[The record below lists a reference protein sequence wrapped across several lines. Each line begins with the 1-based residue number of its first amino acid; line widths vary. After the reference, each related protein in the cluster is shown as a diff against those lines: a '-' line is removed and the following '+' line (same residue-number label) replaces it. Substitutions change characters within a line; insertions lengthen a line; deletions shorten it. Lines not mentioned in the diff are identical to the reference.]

1 MSMIKDYF
9 DIYTEK
15 VQEYGEKTIVLYQNG
30 SFFEIF
36 EKDEGYPESEKIGN
50 AKILSEILQMKY
62 TGKSLGKF
70 INFIGFTKSVVDK
83 YLPILL
89 NEGYTIV
96 IVNELETS
104 SNKVGKGNLKRG
116 ITAIHSPSLSTVCTT
131 ETNLVGILLEIPCLD
146 ESRLG
151 KVTETQ
157 IKASFCCV
165 NNLTNDIEL
174 TEETYGLQLN
184 SKNLTSVLDELYRI
198 LYRYFPKELQVKII
212 CSSQELIVNI
222 ETFLKEKYDSINIK
236 IVQLCSTGDYKK
248 ETFQNEYFSNVY
260 KHLNPGLLS
269 YFEFLELN
277 KLNVNSVMNF
287 MYTLDFMG
295 RHSLSYISN
304 LNKPKI
310 IKECNYLVL
319 ELNTLN
325 QLNIINQHNKTQSL
339 LHIIDFTKT
348 VIGKRYLKNLLCKPL
363 KDFKEIESRY
373 TLTEELAK
381 SKVSVSDFLE
391 KICDFERLHRKM
403 GLQEL
408 HPYEFE
414 KLHKTYLVLISLIE
428 LIIKENIF
436 KFIQI
441 NNQKIDE
448 FKNYIKEYIKLFNLN
463 EMKNHSLNSTKDT
476 IVNYFNKG
484 QIESL
489 DTIQTKID
497 TLETTRETLRLYYN
511 NLIDI
516 KGETNVKLEYTERD
530 GYSFSCTKLRYTSL
544 LSKLEEN
551 EKKQLKVRNNVS
563 NTTKFYTDELIKLSG
578 EILANRELLTQ
589 KIKLNYLQTI
599 NKYYTKYTE
608 LFNTLKT
615 FVEIIDITNSNYI
628 GVKKYNYTKPE
639 IIESKNETSFIQ
651 AKQLKHPIIE
661 SLGINYVPND
671 IILDDTQNGMLV
683 FGVNASGKSSLLRAI
698 GINIILAQC
707 GLYVPCRHL
716 KFSPFNTIISQV
728 DLTDD
733 LFSGK
738 SSFINEMNGLKKILE
753 CSGKNTLVL
762 SDECCKG
769 TEVNSATSIVTS
781 TILTLINNGTKFFFT
796 SHLHDISKVK
806 QIIDSNFL
814 QINHLS
820 VNVKDNSEII
830 FERKLELGSGSDLYG
845 LEICKSII
853 NNNDFIDTA
862 FKIRNDLVGEKV
874 SVLSTKKSRY
884 NKKKIIDKCQ
894 LCESTESLEV
904 DHIEPQE
911 YADENG
917 FLSDG
922 RHKSHI
928 SNLCTLCKSCHL
940 KKTLGKI
947 RINGYKMT
955 TNGQILDWE
964 QLLEKVAT
972 KIKTKSKPT
981 LKSKAIQK

>member
-9 DIYTEK
+9 NIYTEK
-15 VQEYGEKTIVLYQNG
+15 VQEYGEKTCVLFQNG
-30 SFFEIF
+30 TFFEIF

-104 SNKVGKGNLKRG
+104 SNKIGKGNLKRG

-131 ETNLVGILLEIPCLD
+131 ETNLVGILLEVI
-146 ESRLG
+146 
-151 KVTETQ
+151 ETQ

-184 SKNLTSVLDELYRI
+184 SKNLNSVLDELYRI

-212 CSSQELIVNI
+212 CSSQELIVNV
-222 ETFLKEKYDSINIK
+222 ETFLKEKYDSINVK

-269 YFEFLELN
+269 YLEFLDLN
-277 KLNVNSVMNF
+277 KLNVNSIINF

-325 QLNIINQHNKTQSL
+325 QLNIINQNNKTQSL

-348 VIGKRYLKNLLCKPL
+348 AIGKRYLKNLLCKPL

-373 TLTEELAK
+373 TLTEELYK
-381 SKVSVSDFLE
+381 SKVSVTEFLE
-391 KICDFERLHRKM
+391 KLCDFERLHRKM

-414 KLHKTYLVLISLIE
+414 KLHKTYLVLITLIE
-428 LIIKENIF
+428 LIIKELSVIF

-441 NNQKIDE
+441 DNKTIDE
-448 FKNYIKEYIKLFNLN
+448 FKNYMEEYIKLFNLN
-463 EMKNHSLNSTKDT
+463 EIKNHSLNSTKDT

-489 DTIQTKID
+489 DTIQLKID
-497 TLETTRETLRLYYN
+497 SLETIRETLRLFYN
-511 NLIDI
+511 NLLG
-516 KGETNVKLEYTERD
+516 KGETNIKLEYTERD
-530 GYSFSCTKLRYTSL
+530 GYSFTCTKLRYTSL
-544 LSKLEEN
+544 LGKLEEN
-551 EKKQLKVRNNVS
+551 KKKELKLRNNGS
-563 NTTKFYTDELIKLSG
+563 NITKFYTDELIKLSG
-578 EILANRELLTQ
+578 EILSNRELLTQ
-589 KIKLNYLQTI
+589 KIKLNYLETI

-615 FVEIIDITNSNYI
+615 FVEIIDITNSNCTGI
-628 GVKKYNYTKPE
+628 KKYNYTKPE
-639 IIESKNETSFIQ
+639 IIKSKNGTSFIQ

-683 FGVNASGKSSLLRAI
+683 FGTNSSGKSSLLRAI

-806 QIIDSNFL
+806 QITDSNFL

-830 FERKLELGSGSDLYG
+830 FERKLESGSGSDLYG

-862 FKIRNDLVGEKV
+862 FNIRNNLVGEKV
-874 SVLSTKKSRY
+874 SVLSTKKSKY

-894 LCESTESLEV
+894 ICESTESLEI
-904 DHIEPQE
+904 DHMQE
-911 YADENG
+911 QFLADENG
-917 FLSDG
+917 FLPDG

-947 RINGYKMT
+947 IINGYKMT

-964 QLLEKVAT
+964 QLSEKVTT
-972 KIKTKSKPT
+972 KAKAKA
-981 LKSKAIQK
+981 KAIQK